1 MCVLLYNN
9 DLLIFIVKLVF
20 ISLIILVLV
29 YVSDIVEFLNVRN

>member
-9 DLLIFIVKLVF
+9 DLLIFIEKLVF
-20 ISLIILVLV
+20 ISLIVLVLV

>member
-1 MCVLLYNN
+1 MCDLLYNN
-9 DLLIFIVKLVF
+9 DLLIFIEKLVF

>member
-9 DLLIFIVKLVF
+9 DLLIFIEKLVL

>member
-9 DLLIFIVKLVF
+9 DLLIFIEKLVF